1 MDNTTEIENDIDI
14 EIEALPSPDDIPL
27 NYSSDSVESKG
38 AENTPSRL
46 EVHNV
51 AIQSWIATLSFG
63 SVLIILGMYFLFVQF
78 GNWTVDSIVS
88 ISLIGNGLILFFIS
102 RRESYIFD
110 QPSGKLQLRRT
121 TWRGVN
127 VTEYWLL
134 YIKDVAIEEYKDPQV
149 CIINYQNFIHF

>member
-1 MDNTTEIENDIDI
+1 MEHPEIELEEQNDIDV
-14 EIEALPSPDDIPL
+14 EAEDLPLPRDISMD
-27 NYSSDSVESKG
+27 YSNDSIDSKV
-38 AENTPSRL
+38 PRRL
-46 EVHNV
+46 EIHNV
-51 AIQSWIATLSFG
+51 AIQSWIATLTFG
-63 SVLIILGMYFLFVQF
+63 SILIILGMYFLFVQF
-78 GNWTVDSIVS
+78 GNFTVDSIVS

-134 YIKDVAIEEYKDPQV
+134 YIKDVAVEEYKDPQV
-149 CIINYQNFIHF
+149 S